1 MSNQMLEDKRLENTG
16 LLDVIAQGGFVMWP
30 LLLCSVVAVAIVFER
45 FWTLQ
50 YKKIVPPD
58 LLQQVRSSLAK
69 KAFDEK
75 KLRELQSNS
84 ALGRVLA
91 AGLTHL
97 QDGRETLINAIDT
110 TVNHEVHECER
121 YLTALGTMAAI
132 TPLLG
137 LLGTVLGMM
146 DMFSSFVLQGN
157 GNATVLAAGIAKA
170 LITTAS
176 GLFVAIPCLFFHR
189 FFIRRVDE
197 FAVALE
203 QDALTLMDSISDRT

>member
-1 MSNQMLEDKRLENTG
+1 M
-16 LLDVIAQGGFVMWP
+16 LDVIAQGGFIMWP
-30 LLLCSVVAVAIVFER
+30 LILCSVIAAAIVFER

-50 YKKIVPPD
+50 AKRIFPPN
-58 LLQQVRSSLAK
+58 LLQQVRAAMAK

-75 KLRELQSNS
+75 KLRELKNNS

-97 QDGRETLINAIDT
+97 HEGRESLINAIDT

-121 YLTALGTMAAI
+121 YLTALGTIAAI

-157 GNATVLAAGIAKA
+157 GNAAVLAAGIAKA
-170 LITTAS
+170 LITTAA

-197 FAVALE
+197 FAVVLE
-203 QDALTLMDSISDRT
+203 QNALTLIDSVTNNPPPAN

>member
-1 MSNQMLEDKRLENTG
+1 MQETG
-16 LLDVIAQGGFVMWP
+16 LLDVINQGGFVMWP
-30 LLLCSVVAVAIVFER
+30 LILCSIVAAAIVFER

-50 YKKIVPPD
+50 RKKIIPAH
-58 LLQQVRSSLAK
+58 LLAQVRSSLVK

-75 KLRELQSNS
+75 KLRELHEDS

-91 AGLTHL
+91 SVLTHL
-97 QDGRETLINAIDT
+97 HESREMLKNAVDT
-110 TVNHEVHECER
+110 CINHEVHQFER
-121 YLTALGTMAAI
+121 YLTALGTIAAVS
-132 TPLLG
+132 PLLG

-189 FFIRRVDE
+189 FFVRRVDE

-203 QDALTLMDSISDRT
+203 QDALVFMDSLGDRNH

>member
-1 MSNQMLEDKRLENTG
+1 LEKTGMLEIIL
-16 LLDVIAQGGFVMWP
+16 QGGFVMWP
-30 LLLCSVVAVAIVFER
+30 LILCSVVAVAIVFER
-45 FWTLQ
+45 FWSLQ
-50 YKKIVPPD
+50 VKKVVPPN
-58 LLQQVRSSLAK
+58 LLSQVHNALAK
-69 KAFDEK
+69 KTFDDK
-75 KLRELQSNS
+75 KLKELKNNS

-91 AGLTHL
+91 AALAHL
-97 QDGRETLINAIDT
+97 HEGRESLINAVDT
-110 TVNHEVHECER
+110 AINHEVHECER
-121 YLTALGTMAAI
+121 YLTALGTIAAI

-203 QDALTLMDSISDRT
+203 QDALSLMDSVSTSARAG

>member
-1 MSNQMLEDKRLENTG
+1 M
-16 LLDVIAQGGFVMWP
+16 LDVIAQGGFIMWP
-30 LLLCSVVAVAIVFER
+30 LILCSVIAVAIVFER

-50 YKKIVPPD
+50 AKKILPPN
-58 LLQQVRSSLAK
+58 LLQQVRAALAK

-75 KLRELQSNS
+75 KLRDLKNNS

-97 QDGRETLINAIDT
+97 HEGRESLINAIDT

-121 YLTALGTMAAI
+121 YLTALGTIAAI
-132 TPLLG
+132 TPLMG

-157 GNATVLAAGIAKA
+157 GNAAVLAAGIAKA

-203 QDALTLMDSISDRT
+203 QDALALMDSMTNNAQPAN